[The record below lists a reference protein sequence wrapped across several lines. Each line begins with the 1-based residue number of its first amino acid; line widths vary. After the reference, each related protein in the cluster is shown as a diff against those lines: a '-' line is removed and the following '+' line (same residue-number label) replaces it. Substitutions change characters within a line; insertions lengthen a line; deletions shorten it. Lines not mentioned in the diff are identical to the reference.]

1 MQFEE
6 KKPRRFYH
14 SLMRKKRTPLWV
26 LPLKLFGFAVLTC
39 LLFFGAMI
47 FWGIV
52 PTSANDPARPDGY
65 IAKVNP
71 RSGVA
76 SIAKQLRSQGIEVN
90 GILFQLGSRALMV
103 HAKLK
108 PGTYLFPLGASTA
121 SVLLQMAR
129 GESIKESV
137 AFIPGMTIWQLR
149 QIVDTHPAVAHQTKG
164 LSSAAFSK
172 AVGLGHANAEG
183 LFFPDTYI
191 FDPGESDLVIYRRA
205 ADAMQKNR
213 AKAWS
218 QTPNTGVLKTPYDL
232 LILASIIEKE
242 TGKASERGQ
251 ISAVFHNRLKIGMRL
266 QTDPTVIY
274 GIGPR
279 FDGNLRKVDLRR
291 DNPYNTYMRAGLPP
305 TPIAI
310 PSMESLLAAANPVKS
325 DALYFVAKGDGSSH
339 FSKTL
344 AEHEKAVDQ
353 YQRSLKALSPKPA
366 PQRATR

>member
-1 MQFEE
+1 M
-6 KKPRRFYH
+6 RR
-14 SLMRKKRTPLWV
+14 KRIPFWA
-26 LPLKLFGFAVLTC
+26 LPLKLFGIAVLVS
-39 LLFFGAMI
+39 LFFFATL
-47 FWGIV
+47 FLWGVV
-52 PTSANDPARPDGY
+52 PSSANDPVRPGGY
-65 IAKVNP
+65 TAKVNP
-71 RSGVA
+71 KSGVA
-76 SIAKQLRSQGIEVN
+76 SIALQLRSQGIEVN
-90 GILFQLGSRALMV
+90 GILFQLGARALLV

-108 PGTYLFPLGASTA
+108 PGTYLFPLDASTA
-121 SVLLQMAR
+121 TILLKLAR
-129 GESIKESV
+129 GDSIKESI
-137 AFIPGMTIWQLR
+137 AFVPGTPIWQLR
-149 QIVDTHPAVAHQTKG
+149 QIVDAHPALEHQTKG

-172 AVGLGHANAEG
+172 AVGLSHTNAEG
-183 LFFPDTYI
+183 LFFPDTYV

-205 ADAMQKNR
+205 AGAMQKNL
-213 AKAWS
+213 ANAWS
-218 QTPNTGVLKTPYDL
+218 KVPNAHVLKTPYDL

-242 TGKASERGQ
+242 TGKASEREQ

-310 PSMESLLAAANPVKS
+310 PSMESLLAAANPAKS

-344 AEHEKAVDQ
+344 TEHEKAVDQ
-353 YQRSLKALSPKPA
+353 YQRSLKVPTKKSSP
-366 PQRATR
+366 

>member
-1 MQFEE
+1 
-6 KKPRRFYH
+6 
-14 SLMRKKRTPLWV
+14 MRKKRAPFWA
-26 LPLKLFGFAVLTC
+26 LPLKLLGIAVLVA
-39 LLFFGAMI
+39 LFFCATLF
-47 FWGIV
+47 FWGVV
-52 PTSANDPARPDGY
+52 PSAANDPVRPSGFT
-65 IAKVNP
+65 AKVNP
-71 RSGVA
+71 KSGVA
-76 SIAKQLRSQGIEVN
+76 SIAQQLRSQGIEVN
-90 GILFQLGSRALMV
+90 SILFQLGSRALLI

-121 SVLLQMAR
+121 AILFQMAR
-129 GESIKESV
+129 GDSIKESI
-137 AFIPGMTIWQLR
+137 AFVPGTPIWQLR
-149 QIVDTHPAVAHQTKG
+149 QIVDAHPAIEHQTKE

-172 AVGLGHANAEG
+172 AVGLSHANAEG

-191 FDPGESDLVIYRRA
+191 FDPGESDFAIYRRA
-205 ADAMQKNR
+205 ADAMQKNL

-218 QTPNTGVLKTPYDL
+218 KVPSPSVLKTPYEL

-242 TGKASERGQ
+242 TGKASEREQ

-274 GIGPR
+274 GIGPG

-291 DNPYNTYMRAGLPP
+291 DSPYNTYMRAGLPP

-310 PSMESLLAAANPVKS
+310 PSMESLLAAANPAKS

-344 AEHEKAVDQ
+344 PEHEKAVDQ
-353 YQRSLKALSPKPA
+353 YQRFIKAPAKKSSP
-366 PQRATR
+366 

>member
-1 MQFEE
+1 M
-6 KKPRRFYH
+6 RR
-14 SLMRKKRTPLWV
+14 KRNPFWV
-26 LPLKLFGFAVLTC
+26 LPLKLFGIVVLAA
-39 LLFFGAMI
+39 LFFYGTLF
-47 FWGIV
+47 FWGVV
-52 PTSANDPARPDGY
+52 PSAPNDPVRPGGFT
-65 IAKVNP
+65 AKVNP
-71 RSGVA
+71 KSGVA
-76 SIAKQLRSQGIEVN
+76 SIAQQLRNQGIEVN
-90 GILFQLGSRALMV
+90 GILFQLGSRALLV

-108 PGTYLFPLGASTA
+108 PGTYLFPLEASTA
-121 SVLLQMAR
+121 TILFKMAR
-129 GESIKESV
+129 GDSIKESI
-137 AFIPGMTIWQLR
+137 AFVPGAPIWQLR
-149 QIVDTHPAVAHQTKG
+149 KIVDAHPALEHQTKG

-172 AVGLGHANAEG
+172 AVGLSHANAEG
-183 LFFPDTYI
+183 LFYPDTYV
-191 FDPGESDLVIYRRA
+191 FDPGESDLAIYRRA
-205 ADAMQKNR
+205 ADAMQKNL

-218 QTPNTGVLKTPYDL
+218 NASNAGPIKTPYNL

-242 TGKASERGQ
+242 TGKASERAQ

-310 PSMESLLAAANPVKS
+310 PSMESLLAAANPAKS
-325 DALYFVAKGDGSSH
+325 NALYFVAKGDGSSY

-353 YQRSLKALSPKPA
+353 YQRSIKVPAKKPSP
-366 PQRATR
+366 

>member
-1 MQFEE
+1 
-6 KKPRRFYH
+6 
-14 SLMRKKRTPLWV
+14 MRKKRAPFWA
-26 LPLKLFGFAVLTC
+26 LPLKLFGIAVLGA
-39 LLFFGAMI
+39 LFFFATLF
-47 FWGIV
+47 FWGVV
-52 PTSANDPARPDGY
+52 PSAANDPVRPGGFT
-65 IAKVNP
+65 AKVNP
-71 RSGVA
+71 KSGVA
-76 SIAKQLRSQGIEVN
+76 SIAQQLRNQGIEVN
-90 GILFQLGSRALMV
+90 GILFQLGSRALLV

-108 PGTYLFPLGASTA
+108 PGTYLFPLEASTA
-121 SVLLQMAR
+121 AILFKMAR
-129 GESIKESV
+129 GDSIKESI
-137 AFIPGMTIWQLR
+137 AFVPGTPIWQLR
-149 QIVDTHPAVAHQTKG
+149 QIVDAHPALEHQTKG

-172 AVGLGHANAEG
+172 AVGLSHANAEG

-205 ADAMQKNR
+205 ADAMQKNQS
-213 AKAWS
+213 KAWS
-218 QTPNTGVLKTPYDL
+218 NATNTGPIKTPYDL

-242 TGKASERGQ
+242 TGKASERAQ

-274 GIGPR
+274 GIGPG

-291 DNPYNTYMRAGLPP
+291 DSPYNTYMRAGLPP

-310 PSMESLLAAANPVKS
+310 PSMESLLAAANPAKS

-353 YQRSLKALSPKPA
+353 YQRSIKVPAKRPSP
-366 PQRATR
+366 